1 MTRRKTNK
9 KAFLFL
15 LLLAVFGF
23 VSVHII
29 SKYKKGEIDILEP
42 IAEEQTI
49 PQPQITYSEDGVL
62 TMTTEDDSLFYEVLP
77 KSQTVDITK
86 EYQEVLGK
94 TTSCDDY
101 VNQFNIKR
109 LCEPSSTEGTRENV
123 ADGGDEYEGSHS
135 GGEISVDTDLEIK
148 LIKVTFPSILANG
161 SKVVKDNR
169 KDISKTDPVYKSFG
183 DELTVEYGDRFKT
196 PSEVKEGLSFES
208 IKGTGKESFKVFA
221 ENKITSAISTIS
233 NIIGQYV
240 TRKEEQ
246 EPYCSECGENIQP
259 SYFNPKPSNDVG
271 TYLDSMMQIPGG
283 DPKPSDESFCLPR
296 NSSMQEYITT
306 GNTTLCAEDN
316 SLNPRAVFQGL
327 IRAFFSSDEWTDCK
341 TTTIVELLN
350 GETTS
355 QSDRCYSVE
364 DLVVEMTS
372 IFGSV
377 EECDQGVC
385 TNTYMTR
392 YFRSTLSPTEVDNY
406 KADGSSSKDSLRYAV
421 LTPCTIEVRDMK
433 TKDNPFISGKEV
445 QTYCVWDVSPILGY
459 YRLLANEKIPQQE
472 DFPKTFE
479 EYWKLVKKTL

>member
-1 MTRRKTNK
+1 MMKRRTNK
-9 KAFLFL
+9 KGFLFL

-23 VSVHII
+23 VSVNIITKYREGHI
-29 SKYKKGEIDILEP
+29 DVLEP
-42 IAEEQTI
+42 MAEEQDI
-49 PQPQITYSEDGVL
+49 SQPQITYNDEGVL

-77 KSQTVDITK
+77 KSQTVDITN

-101 VNQFNIKR
+101 ANQFNIKR
-109 LCEPSSTEGTRENV
+109 LCEPSSTEGTRETV
-123 ADGGDEYEGSHS
+123 ANGGDEYEGSHS
-135 GGEISVDTDLEIK
+135 GGDVSVNTKLEIK

-183 DELTVEYGDRFKT
+183 DELTVEYGDRFKA
-196 PSEVKEGLSFES
+196 PSEVKKGESFAA

-221 ENKITSAISTIS
+221 ENKINSAISTIS

-246 EPYCSECGENIQP
+246 EPYCSECGEDIQP

-283 DPKPSDESFCLPR
+283 DPKPADESFCLPR

-316 SLNPRAVFQGL
+316 SLNPYALFTGMVK
-327 IRAFFSSDEWTDCK
+327 AFFGSDEWTDC
-341 TTTIVELLN
+341 TTLTLVELLN

-392 YFRSTLSPTEVDNY
+392 YFRNSLSPTEVGNY

-421 LTPCTIEVRDMK
+421 LTPCTIEVRRVDGDPFEGAK
-433 TKDNPFISGKEV
+433 TVE
-445 QTYCVWDVSPILGY
+445 TYCVWDVSPILGY
-459 YRLLANEKIPQQE
+459 YRLLANEKIPQQK
-472 DFPKTFE
+472 DFPQTFE